1 MWLALD
7 TATDRCSLAIG
18 RGPQV
23 LGEAEVT
30 GARRH
35 AGALLPLLDRL
46 LREQGTGPQ
55 AIQAIA
61 LADGPGSFTGLRV
74 GAAVAKAI
82 VHVTGAELWSA
93 PSLLSMA
100 AAHGLDEITSV
111 GREIVAVT
119 DALRGEVYAACYRF
133 RAGRIEPVLEPGVV
147 KRDELQARV
156 GAPAL
161 VVGVGPEPLGEA
173 IRGWAPRLCWNE
185 PAAWPRAATLL
196 RLRDHPGSL
205 MRIADPATW
214 EPAYGRPAEAQVQWE
229 RAHGRPLP
237 DSPGAY
243 R

>member
-7 TATDRCSLAIG
+7 TATDRCSLALG
-18 RGPQV
+18 RGTEV

-35 AGALLPLLDRL
+35 AGALLPLLGRL
-46 LREQGTGPQ
+46 LQEQASGPD

-74 GAAVAKAI
+74 GAAVAKALA
-82 VHVTGAELWSA
+82 HVTGAELWSA
-93 PSLLSMA
+93 PSLLAMA
-100 AAHGLDEITSV
+100 AAHGLDEITPP
-111 GREIVAVT
+111 GREILALT

-133 RAGRIEPVLEPGVV
+133 RAGLIEPVLAPGVV
-147 KRDELQARV
+147 KLGELQGRV
-156 GAPAL
+156 GAPGL
-161 VVGVGPEPLGEA
+161 VVGVGPEPLGDA
-173 IRGWAPRLCWNE
+173 VRAWAPRLRWNE
-185 PAAWPRAATLL
+185 PEAWPRAATLL
-196 RLRDHPGSL
+196 RLRDHPGQL
-205 MRIADPATW
+205 VRIATPATW